1 MVSLVQKASVRSYYQ
16 SQQGLKFHWNNVY
29 WNERFREKL
38 QFGVE
43 YEMKNIDYKNDKGF
57 EFVSSHDGAKPKDFK
72 QRKWVEGLLCRS
84 QKDY

>member
-1 MVSLVQKASVRSYYQ
+1 
-16 SQQGLKFHWNNVY
+16 
-29 WNERFREKL
+29 
-38 QFGVE
+38 
-43 YEMKNIDYKNDKGF
+43 MKNIDYKNDKGF